1 MIKDYILYFKK
12 CPGVVD
18 PRHFKVGIA
27 QLATARSRLATY
39 QNAVGPVWE
48 ESFMRV
54 WIGDENQIRLAEK
67 SFKRQY
73 KDKIQSAEAGLSE
86 WICEITLEELL
97 EYITELR
104 EEHFLKFTDA
114 PKEFLPLTMPLCE
127 DLEEWYLNN
136 KEIDDGSN

>member
-12 CPGVVD
+12 CPGVKD

-27 QLATARSRLATY
+27 QLTTARTRLASY

-54 WIGDENQIRLAEK
+54 WIGAENQIRLAEK
-67 SFKRQY
+67 SFKRNF

-86 WICEITLEELL
+86 WICDITLAEMLD
-97 EYITELR
+97 YIDELR
-104 EEHFLKFTDA
+104 EEHFLKFVDA
-114 PKEFLPLTMPLCE
+114 PEHLLPLTMPLCE
-127 DLEEWYLNN
+127 DLADWYVENVKSDEL
-136 KEIDDGSN
+136 